1 MAELNPLQHMRP
13 SRESLSHAVTHA
25 LRQIWDRSAAAG
37 IVSRPLARGT
47 LPLRRWLPQD
57 AHSLLDVAAGLAVAI
72 AGQLSGDRTARRVGR
87 FLGLKLV
94 GTTLLTDS
102 RVTLSRL
109 VPIELHEMVDYG
121 WGLATVA
128 APFVGGYA
136 RKAPGTAVV
145 HVLAGTAILVGSLV
159 TDYRCRSGMHL
170 GPERMTDP
178 GPISA

>member
-1 MAELNPLQHMRP
+1 MAELKPLQDMRP
-13 SRESLSHAVTHA
+13 SRQNLSRAVTHA
-25 LRQIWDRSAAAG
+25 LRQLWDRSAAAG
-37 IVSRPLARGT
+37 VVSRPLAGG

-57 AHSLLDVAAGLAVAI
+57 AHSLLDIAAGLAVAL
-72 AGQLSGDRTARRVGR
+72 AGRLSGDRRAQSVGGL
-87 FLGLKLV
+87 LGLKLV

-102 RVTLSRL
+102 RLTLSRL
-109 VPIELHEMVDYG
+109 VPIELHELVDYG

-145 HVLAGTAILVGSLV
+145 HVLAGTAVLLGSLV

-170 GPERMTDP
+170 GHERMTDP
-178 GPISA
+178 GLISA